1 VTFRPEQREWKK
13 VVHPASVQWTDDPA
27 RAARRVM
34 TDDGF
39 NVGVLY
45 KGIRPPYQPPV
56 GKARK
61 RVADLEKEFA
71 I

>member
-1 VTFRPEQREWKK
+1 M
-13 VVHPASVQWTDDPA
+13 HPAPVAETDDPA

-45 KGIRPPYQPPV
+45 AGSRTPYPLGPRT
-56 GKARK
+56 ASMA
-61 RVADLEKEFA
+61 VAALDDGFA
-71 I
+71 A